1 MKRALPILLIV
12 LIACACGSA
21 TPPGNDG
28 DAGMTFTPD
37 ANGDPHDAATG
48 SVQVGTGFEMFEAVT
63 PGETMT
69 LTRGPQGG
77 GQFFGFHIWTGAK
90 LTDYPYGVAN
100 IRAEILDAATREV
113 RAMQER
119 NTPVMPDGADKV
131 IFGIA
136 PRIDDC
142 CKVNMKP
149 IIMHVVIN
157 SPDGPFADNEVQV
170 MAGVCLDANMAPLC
184 H

>member
-1 MKRALPILLIV
+1 MKRLLPILT
-12 LIACACGSA
+12 IACACGSA
-21 TPPGNDG
+21 TPPDKGD
-28 DAGMTFTPD
+28 DAGLTFAPD
-37 ANGDPHDAATG
+37 ATSVAMDAAMG
-48 SVQVGTGFEMFEAVT
+48 AVEVGTGFEMFELVT

-77 GQFFGFHIWTGAK
+77 GQFFGFHVWTGAK
-90 LTDYPYGVAN
+90 MTDYPYGVAN

-119 NTPVMPDGADKV
+119 NTAVMPDGADKV

-142 CKVNMKP
+142 CLVNMKP

-157 SPDGPFADNEVQV
+157 SPDGPFGENEVQV
-170 MAGVCLDANMAPLC
+170 MAGICLDANMMPLC